1 MRVASPSEVDGLPAG
16 GCDCH
21 VHVIG
26 PVAEYPMIPR
36 RHYTPG
42 PASLEALN
50 AHLARLGLQRAVIV
64 QPSFYGTDNRCTLD
78 ALDHMEG
85 AGRGIAVC
93 DDDITAAA
101 LREMHAR
108 GVRGVRINLESGD
121 VRDVSLARDL
131 VVRSAARVADLGW
144 HVQLYAA
151 SQVIEALADT
161 LAGLPVPVV
170 LDHFAMAASV
180 PRSVAGHPAGVLP
193 DLLRTGR
200 VHVKLSAPY
209 RLPSPNLAADWAR
222 VCLDVAPDAVVWA
235 SDWPHTAREP
245 GRTAHEVSAFRV
257 VETAE
262 LGETMRAWLPTPAL
276 RQRVLVENPAR
287 LYGF

>member
-1 MRVASPSEVDGLPAG
+1 MPTAHEFDDLPAG

-21 VHVIG
+21 VHIIG
-26 PVAEYPMIPR
+26 PVAEYPMTPR

-78 ALDHMEG
+78 ALDRMDG

-93 DDDITAAA
+93 DADITPAA
-101 LREMHAR
+101 LRDMHAR
-108 GVRGVRINLESGD
+108 GVRGVRINLESGV
-121 VRDVSLARDL
+121 VRDVSVARDL

-144 HVQLYAA
+144 HVQIYAA

-161 LAGLPVPVV
+161 LAALPAPVV
-170 LDHFAMAASV
+170 LDHFAMAASA
-180 PRSVAGHPAGVLP
+180 PRSEAGQSVGVLP

-209 RLPSPNLAADWAR
+209 RLPAPELAAEWAR
-222 VCLDVAPDAVVWA
+222 VCLEVAPDAVLWA
-235 SDWPHTAREP
+235 SDWPHTARAP
-245 GRTAHEVSAFRV
+245 DHAAHEVSAFRV
-257 VETAE
+257 VETTE
-262 LGETMRAWLPTPAL
+262 LAATMRAWLPTPAL
-276 RQRVLVENPAR
+276 RRRVLVENPAK